1 MSRAGMIVAG
11 IYFAI
16 ALVITLADELTPPAS
31 GWISFKHLGTTVATF
46 PATAPLAMLGFEP
59 NFDSKLT
66 IAAMLAASTAIVYAA
81 VWLVAWLFA
90 SR

>member
-11 IYFAI
+11 IYFVVALAVIVWDETASTGGGWI
-16 ALVITLADELTPPAS
+16 ALR
-31 GWISFKHLGTTVATF
+31 HLGAKLATI
-46 PATAPLAMLGFEP
+46 PAAGPLSLIGFDL

-66 IAAMLAASTAIVYAA
+66 IAALLAASTAIVYR
-81 VWLVAWLFA
+81 VVSLIAWFFA